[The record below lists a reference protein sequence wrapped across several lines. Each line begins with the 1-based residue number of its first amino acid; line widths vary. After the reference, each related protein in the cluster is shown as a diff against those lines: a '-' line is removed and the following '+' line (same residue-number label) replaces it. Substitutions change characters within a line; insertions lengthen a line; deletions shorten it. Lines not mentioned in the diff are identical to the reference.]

1 MRGKWK
7 KLLRPFLLPGHSPTW
22 RHYYW
27 FEVPNN
33 EMLSQHSFQTREEEA
48 KDEQQRKAKQEMD
61 ARRESDGKQNDQ
73 NQLLADKR
81 FRCLQQEGS
90 PILP

>member
-1 MRGKWK
+1 MWG
-7 KLLRPFLLPGHSPTW
+7 
-22 RHYYW
+22 HYYW

-33 EMLSQHSFQTREEEA
+33 EMLFQHSFQTRDEEA
-48 KDEQQRKAKQEMD
+48 KDEQQRKAKQEKD
-61 ARRESDGKQNDQ
+61 ARGDSGKQNDQ
-73 NQLLADKR
+73 NQLLADKS